1 MLLFDRL
8 EKLHFPKKTAVC
20 LGFFDG
26 VHLGHQAVLSAAVNN
41 DAGLIPAVFSFL
53 EHPQDV
59 LTDTPVLKLTDIP
72 RKLELLRRF
81 QIQAAGIVPFAQ
93 VQNMSPGAFFVML
106 RDQMNAGMVCMGR
119 DFRFGRDRSGDADLM
134 QQMCAENGIRCVI
147 VDPVE
152 RNGRKISSSAI
163 RINIATGRMLEATK
177 MLGHSFMLRAPVVE
191 GQHLG
196 RTLGFPTVNQPLPAD
211 IVQPKFGVY
220 LSYVVFDGAA
230 HPAVTNVGVRPSAT
244 PCPPTCESHIFNF
257 EGDLYGKTL
266 QLALT
271 NFIRPEQKFEDL
283 NALRAAVNRDMLTA
297 LSMHKA
303 LQDGGITT
311 LC

>member
-8 EKLHFPKKTAVC
+8 EKLHFVKKTAVC

-26 VHLGHQAVLSAAVNN
+26 VHLGHQAVLAAAVEN
-41 DAGLIPAVFSFL
+41 DLGLLPAVFSFF

-59 LTDTPVLKLTDIP
+59 LTGNPVFKITDIP
-72 RKLELLRRF
+72 RKLELFERF
-81 QIQAAGIVPFAQ
+81 RIQAAGIVPFAQ

-119 DFRFGRDRSGDADLM
+119 DFRFGRDRSGDAALM
-134 QQMCAENGIRCVI
+134 QKMCAENGIKCVI
-147 VDPVE
+147 VNPVE
-152 RNGRKISSSAI
+152 RNEHKVSSSVI
-163 RINIATGRMLEATK
+163 RVNIATGRMLEATK

-196 RTLGFPTVNQPLPAD
+196 RTLGFPTINQPLPEG

-230 HPAVTNVGVRPSAT
+230 HPSVTNVGVRPSAT
-244 PCPPTCESHIFNF
+244 PCPPTCETHIFNYS
-257 EGDLYGKTL
+257 GNLYGQTL

-271 NFIRPEQKFEDL
+271 NFIRPEQKFACLED
-283 NALRAAVNRDMLTA
+283 LRAAVNRDMLTA